1 MNRSIYLI
9 IISLVISI
17 PFNLLGAEYQKEM
30 IRPLEIDSVTCFRW
44 SHAKHKCWTAN
55 TSKS

>member
-30 IRPLEIDSVTCFRW
+30 IRPLEIDSVTLLIEHCISLEMGSR
-44 SHAKHKCWTAN
+44 
-55 TSKS
+55 SKPGG